1 MIMLLKDLIGIVKE
15 LPEDSFSEVFD
26 LLEEVKNRYK
36 EAKDTSPVVCPKC
49 KGINCVKNG
58 KQSGKQTYLCKDCR
72 KGFAETSTSAISGS
86 HSSVSVWKAVIYDT
100 VQGISIDETA
110 KNLDL
115 THQTVFNMRHKIL
128 HTVEQAILATP
139 VLLEGTCEID
149 ETYVL
154 ECEKGREF
162 TEEHHRQP
170 RKNGK
175 ASVAGLSSEQ
185 VCLCTSISSDGKCTA
200 KAVNRATPSKGEI
213 EQVFGNRLEDDTIL
227 LADGNKSYNTL
238 KDRCAVIRT
247 STEDLIKINRFHSF
261 IKERLAKYRG
271 VATIYLNR
279 YANLFSETF
288 GKADTAEQKI
298 FELMTSRDD
307 YFTTLKEIYR
317 DGLLDI

>member
-1 MIMLLKDLIGIVKE
+1 MLLKDLIGIVKE
-15 LPEDSFSEVFD
+15 LPEESFSEVF
-26 LLEEVKNRYK
+26 EFIEGVKNRYN
-36 EAKDTSPVVCPKC
+36 EAKESAPVICPRC
-49 KGINCVKNG
+49 RAVNCVKNG
-58 KQSGKQTYLCKDCR
+58 KQSGKQTYLCKNCR

-86 HSSVSVWKAVIYDT
+86 HSSASVWKAVIYDT
-100 VQGISIDETA
+100 VHGISIDETA

-139 VLLEGTCEID
+139 VVLEGTCEID

-162 TEEHHRQP
+162 AEGHHREP

-175 ASVAGLSSEQ
+175 ASVAGLSSAQ
-185 VCLCTSISSDGKCTA
+185 ICLCTSISSDGKCTA
-200 KAVNRATPSKGEI
+200 KSVNRATPSKDEI
-213 EQVFGNRLEDDTIL
+213 EQVFGDRLEDDTIL

-238 KDRCAVIRT
+238 KDRCVVIRT
-247 STEDLIKINRFHSF
+247 NTEDLIKINRFHSF

-279 YANLFSETF
+279 YAILFSETF
-288 GKADTAEQKI
+288 GKADTAEKKI

-307 YFTTLKEIYR
+307 SFTTLSEIYS
-317 DGLLDI
+317 DGLLNI